1 MTRSSSSS
9 LAANS
14 WWRTWRTVAT
24 YPRKRGQPTS
34 KNGTYLLIVKTRYPG
49 RMESPGDLLR
59 EARSRAGLSQSD
71 LAARAGVTQSVISE
85 YEAGKRQPAV
95 PTLARLVAATGHEL
109 TLGLERSDPAVRGLP
124 DTPLGRRLR
133 QHRKALQDAVRSAGA
148 SNLRVFGSVARGDD
162 GPDSDVDL
170 LVDLPEQ
177 TSLFAVLALE
187 GTLERILKVRVDL
200 APVTSLKPRV
210 RAEALADAVAL

>member
-1 MTRSSSSS
+1 MRS
-9 LAANS
+9 AC
-14 WWRTWRTVAT
+14 
-24 YPRKRGQPTS
+24 
-34 KNGTYLLIVKTRYPG
+34 YLLIGKTRYPG
-49 RMESPGDLLR
+49 YVESTGELLR
-59 EARSRAGLSQSD
+59 EARKRAGLSQSE
-71 LAARAGVTQSVISE
+71 LARRARVTQSVVSE

-133 QHRKALQDAVRSAGA
+133 QHRKALLDAVKSAGA
-148 SNLRVFGSVARGDD
+148 SNLRVFGSVARGEE
-162 GPDSDVDL
+162 GPDSDVDF
-170 LVDLPEQ
+170 LVDLPEG

-187 GTLERILKVRVDL
+187 GTLERILKVGVDL

-210 RAEALADAVAL
+210 SAEALADAVAL

>member
-1 MTRSSSSS
+1 MDT
-9 LAANS
+9 
-14 WWRTWRTVAT
+14 T
-24 YPRKRGQPTS
+24 G
-34 KNGTYLLIVKTRYPG
+34 
-49 RMESPGDLLR
+49 ELLR
-59 EARSRAGLSQSD
+59 EARRRAGLSQSE
-71 LAARAGVTQSVISE
+71 LAQRAGVTQSVVSE
-85 YEAGKRQPAV
+85 YEGGKRQPAL

-133 QHRKALQDAVRSAGA
+133 QHRRALLEAVRSAGA
-148 SNLRVFGSVARGDD
+148 SNLRVFGSVARGEDR
-162 GPDSDVDL
+162 PDSDVDL
-170 LVDLPEQ
+170 LVDLPEE

-187 GTLERILKVRVDL
+187 GTLERILKVNVDL